1 MKGSS
6 HLGDHIDIDWVVTCL
21 RAQFRLGVITDEIS
35 LDTKRAMD
43 VAKDLELECVELRQA
58 WGKNI
63 KDFADSE
70 LRKVRKMAKSAGLE
84 IVCISSP
91 LFKCDIDVDKEVRD
105 HLRFLPRVVEI
116 TKFLDAE
123 LVRGFAFWIKED
135 RVQYWETIIDRINEA
150 VDLCESEGVT
160 FALENEHSTFTGT
173 GKEARELA
181 KEIDSM
187 NLSLLWDPGNAFVA
201 GEKPYPDGYLQ
212 VKDRMVHMHLKNV
225 AVDPNM
231 ERSKF
236 VAVGSGEIDYEGQFR
251 PLAEDGYSGC
261 ISIETH
267 YRLRGD
273 GEGST
278 RETHRGIMTILEKL
292 GITRS

>member
-1 MKGSS
+1 VA
-6 HLGDHIDIDWVVTCL
+6 WL
-21 RAQFRLGVITDEIS
+21 RATFRLGVITDEIS
-35 LDTKRAMD
+35 LDIERAVD
-43 VAKDLELECVELRQA
+43 VARDLELECVELRQG

-84 IVCISSP
+84 VVCISSP
-91 LFKCDIDVDKEVRD
+91 LFKCNIDDDKEVRD

-116 TKFLDAE
+116 TKFFDAE
-123 LVRGFAFWIKED
+123 LVRGFAFWIKEN
-135 RVQYWETIIDRINEA
+135 REQYWETIVDRVNEA

-173 GKEARELA
+173 GKEACELA
-181 KEIDSM
+181 KEIDSR
-187 NLSLLWDPGNAFVA
+187 NLSLLWDPGNALVA

-212 VKDRMVHMHLKNV
+212 VKDRMVHMHLKDV
-225 AVDPNM
+225 AVDPNT
-231 ERSKF
+231 EKSEF
-236 VAVGSGEIDYEGQFR
+236 VAVGSGKIDHEGQFGS
-251 PLAEDGYSGC
+251 LAKDRYSGC

-267 YRLRGD
+267 YKLPGD
-273 GEGST
+273 GEKGT
-278 RETHRGIMTILEKL
+278 RETHSGIIAILEKL

>member
-1 MKGSS
+1 M
-6 HLGDHIDIDWVVTCL
+6 
-21 RAQFRLGVITDEIS
+21 GVITDEIS
-35 LDTKRAMD
+35 LDIRRAMD
-43 VAKDLELECVELRQA
+43 VAQDLELECVELRQG

-63 KDFADSE
+63 KDFAASE
-70 LRKVRKMAKSAGLE
+70 LRKVRKMAKSAGLG

-91 LFKCDIDVDKEVRD
+91 LFKCNIDVDKEVRD

-116 TKFLDAE
+116 TKFFDAE
-123 LVRGFAFWIKED
+123 LVRGFAFWIKGD

-181 KEIDSM
+181 KEIDSR
-187 NLSLLWDPGNAFVA
+187 NLGLLWDPGNAFVA

-212 VKDRMVHMHLKNV
+212 VRDRMVHMHLKDV
-225 AVDPNM
+225 AVDP
-231 ERSKF
+231 ETEKREF
-236 VAVGSGEIDYEGQFR
+236 VAVGSGKIDYEGQFR
-251 PLAEDGYSGC
+251 SLAEDRYPGC

-267 YRLRGD
+267 YRLGGD
-273 GEGST
+273 GERST
-278 RETHRGIMTILEKL
+278 KETHNGIISILEKL
-292 GITRS
+292 NIKKS

>member
-1 MKGSS
+1 
-6 HLGDHIDIDWVVTCL
+6 LGDHIDIDWVVTCL

-58 WGKNI
+58 WGRNI
-63 KDFADSE
+63 KDFDDSE
-70 LRKVRKMAKSAGLE
+70 LRKVRKMVKSAGLE
-84 IVCISSP
+84 VVCISSP
-91 LFKCDIDVDKEVRD
+91 LFKCNIDDDKEVRD

-116 TKFLDAE
+116 TKFFDAE
-123 LVRGFAFWIKED
+123 LVRGFAFWIKEN
-135 RVQYWETIIDRINEA
+135 REQYWETIVDRVNEA

-173 GKEARELA
+173 GKEACELA
-181 KEIDSM
+181 KEIDSR
-187 NLSLLWDPGNAFVA
+187 NLSLLWDPGNALVA

-212 VKDRMVHMHLKNV
+212 VRDRMVHMHLKDV
-225 AVDPNM
+225 AVDPNT
-231 ERSKF
+231 EKSEF
-236 VAVGSGEIDYEGQFR
+236 VAVGRGKIDYEGQFR
-251 PLAEDGYSGC
+251 SLAEDRYSGC

-267 YRLRGD
+267 YKLPGD
-273 GEGST
+273 GEKST
-278 RETHRGIMTILEKL
+278 RETYGGIIAILEKL